1 MATNV
6 RGLLLSA
13 KARIRSRAIRVGFV
27 VDKVILRQLFS
38 EYFGLFLSISF
49 HQARYSFI
57 YQWGMDNGPI
67 RGCVASTHHTTK
79 TLNGHL
85 RQQLSRR
92 HDSMCLA

>member
-1 MATNV
+1 MTNV
-6 RGLLLSA
+6 HGLHLSG
-13 KARIRSRAIRVGFV
+13 KACIHSRAIRVGFV
-27 VDKVILRQLFS
+27 LDKVILRQVFS

-49 HQARYSFI
+49 YRARCSFI

-67 RGCVASTHHTTK
+67 RGYVAPTHHTTK